1 MRAVAA
7 ALLVTVAT
15 VACST
20 DEAGDGITVIATT
33 TVLGDVV
40 ATLVGDDAT
49 VEVLLPVGADPHD
62 YRASARQVA
71 AINGADLVVANG
83 LGLEEGLND
92 TLEAA
97 RGDGV
102 NVLFVGDSIAAW
114 ADDPHIWMDPLQ
126 MVVAAGVIGAELT
139 KVDPTRAWT
148 ERADA
153 YAQRLTDLDASIS
166 ELLAAVPNRLLVSNH
181 DSLRHF
187 ATRYG
192 FEVVGTVIPASATL
206 AAPGSAHLAE
216 LVATIDRLGVPAIFA
231 DAAESKALAE
241 AVAADAMD
249 ISTREG
255 FAVSVVELY
264 IGSLGGPGSGA
275 ETLVDLLLLDASR
288 IAEALR

>member
-7 ALLVTVAT
+7 ALLMIVAT
-15 VACST
+15 VACAA
-20 DEAGDGITVIATT
+20 DEAGDGVAVIATT

-40 ATLVGDDAT
+40 AAIVGGDAT

-71 AINGADLVVANG
+71 AINRADLVVANG
-83 LGLEEGLND
+83 LGLEEGLAD

-114 ADDPHIWMDPLQ
+114 ADDPHIWLDPLQ
-126 MVVAAGVIGAELT
+126 MTVAAGLIGAELA
-139 KVDPTRAWT
+139 KVDPAGAWM

-153 YAQRLTDLDASIS
+153 YIERLTDVDAAIS
-166 ELLAAVPNRLLVSNH
+166 ELLAPVANRLLVSDH

-231 DAAESKALAE
+231 DATESKALAE
-241 AVAADAMD
+241 AVAADAMAT
-249 ISTREG
+249 STREG
-255 FAVSVVELY
+255 FTVSVVELY

-275 ETLVDLLLLDASR
+275 ETLLDLLFLDATR